1 MTNKRGYPENN
12 MSDSL
17 KQTPNQEAENEY
29 QTMTRTPV
37 ERLIIRLAIPTIISM
52 LVTSIYN
59 TADTYFVSRIGTS
72 ASGAVGIVFSLMALY
87 QAIGYMCGH
96 GSGSYISRFLGAREE
111 DNAKTYGATAFWMS
125 FSLGALVSIVC
136 LVFMNPILY
145 LLGSTDTILPYARQ
159 YAFWIYLSGPF
170 LTASCTMNNHLR
182 YEGKSFY
189 AMIGLTAGGILNI
202 IGDPILMFGLHLG
215 VTGAGLSTC
224 LSQIVSFLILL
235 YMMHSGRTVV
245 RYNPS
250 LIAGKGTRIT
260 VMANIAATGS
270 ASFARQILSALS
282 TVFLNQ
288 QAKIYDDAAIAA
300 MSIVGRVTVLISA
313 IAIGIGQGMQPVA
326 SFNYGAGFYS
336 RVKKSWRFV
345 EIAGTIFLCIMGG
358 LSFIFAGPIIRWFRN
373 DPDVIRVGTTALRW
387 AAVSAILQ
395 ATSVSSNMLLQSIGR
410 ARSALVL
417 ASLRSGIFFIPLILI
432 LPAFFGITG
441 IEIAQPLA
449 DIFSA
454 IVSLPI
460 VLHAIKGFGPDKVK
474 NKATD

>member
-1 MTNKRGYPENN
+1 MNDTSEKT
-12 MSDSL
+12 SV
-17 KQTPNQEAENEY
+17 QQAQNEY
-29 QTMTRTPV
+29 QTMTQSPV
-37 ERLIIRLAIPTIISM
+37 EKLIVRLAVPTIISM
-52 LVTSIYN
+52 MVSSIYN

-96 GSGSYISRFLGAREE
+96 GSGSYISRSLGAKDEK
-111 DNAKTYGATAFWMS
+111 NAKTYGSTAFWMS
-125 FSLGALVSIVC
+125 FGLGIVISVIC

-202 IGDPILMFGLHLG
+202 IGDPILMFGFHMG
-215 VTGAGLSTC
+215 VAGAGLSTC

-235 YMMHSGRTVV
+235 YMMHSGKTVV
-245 RYNPS
+245 RYSPS
-250 LIAGKGTRIT
+250 LIARGTQLKTT
-260 VMANIAATGS
+260 VANIAVTGS

-288 QAKIYDDAAIAA
+288 QAKVYGDAAIAS
-300 MSIVGRVTVLISA
+300 MSIVGRVSVLISA

-326 SFNYGAGFYS
+326 SFNYGAGLYS
-336 RVKKSWRFV
+336 RVMKSWRFV
-345 EIAGTIFLCIMGG
+345 ETAGTVFLCIMGG
-358 LSFIFAGPIIRWFRN
+358 LSFIFATPIIRWFRD
-373 DPDVIRVGTTALRW
+373 DPQVIQIGTVALRW

-395 ATSVSSNMLLQSIGR
+395 ATSVSSNMLLQSIGK
-410 ARSALVL
+410 ARSALFL

-432 LPAFFGITG
+432 LPAAFGITG
-441 IEIAQPLA
+441 IEIAQPIA
-449 DIFSA
+449 DILSA
-454 IVSLPI
+454 IVSLPV
-460 VLHAIKGFGPDKVK
+460 VLHYIHGFGPDKVPSEK
-474 NKATD
+474 VPE

>member
-1 MTNKRGYPENN
+1 
-12 MSDSL
+12 MSSSSG
-17 KQTPNQEAENEY
+17 QEAKNEY
-29 QTMTRTPV
+29 QAMTRTPV
-37 ERLIIRLAIPTIISM
+37 EKLIIRLAIPTIISM

-96 GSGSYISRFLGAREE
+96 GSGSYISRFLGAKEE
-111 DNAKTYGATAFWMS
+111 ENAKTYGATAFWMS
-125 FSLGALVSIVC
+125 FSLGALVSVIC
-136 LVFMNPILY
+136 LVFMNPVLR

-202 IGDPILMFGLHLG
+202 IGDPVLMFGFHLG
-215 VTGAGLSTC
+215 VAGAGLSTC

-235 YMMHSGRTVV
+235 YMMHSGKTVV
-245 RYNPS
+245 RYYPS
-250 LIAGKGTRIT
+250 LIAAKGTRKT
-260 VMANIAATGS
+260 VMTNIAVTGS

-288 QAKIYDDAAIAA
+288 QAKVYGDAAIAA
-300 MSIVGRVTVLISA
+300 MSIVGRVSFLISA

-326 SFNYGAGFYS
+326 SFNYGAGLYS

-345 EIAGTIFLCIMGG
+345 EIAGTVFLCIMGS
-358 LSFIFAGPIIRWFRN
+358 LSFVFAKPIIRWFRN
-373 DPDVIRVGTTALRW
+373 DPEVIRIGAAALRW
-387 AAVSAILQ
+387 ASVSAILQ
-395 ATSVSSNMLLQSIGR
+395 ATSVSSNMLLQSIGQ
-410 ARSALVL
+410 ARSALLL

-432 LPAFFGITG
+432 LPAIFGITG
-441 IEIAQPLA
+441 IETAQPLA
-449 DIFSA
+449 DILSA
-454 IVSLPI
+454 VVSLPV
-460 VLHAIKGFGPDKVK
+460 VLHSIREFGPDRVQ
-474 NKATD
+474 NETAEA

>member
-1 MTNKRGYPENN
+1 
-12 MSDSL
+12 MSSSV
-17 KQTPNQEAENEY
+17 NQEAKNEF
-29 QTMTRTPV
+29 QAMTRTPV
-37 ERLIIRLAIPTIISM
+37 EKLIIRLAIPTIISM
-52 LVTSIYN
+52 LVTGIYN
-59 TADTYFVSRIGTS
+59 TADTYFVSSLGTS

-96 GSGSYISRFLGAREE
+96 GSGSYISRFLGAKDEE
-111 DNAKTYGATAFWMS
+111 SAKTYGATAFWMS
-125 FSLGALVSIVC
+125 FGLGALVSLVC

-145 LLGSTDTILPYARQ
+145 LLGSTNTILPYARQ

-202 IGDPILMFGLHLG
+202 IGDPALMFGLHLG
-215 VTGAGLSTC
+215 TSGAGLSTC

-245 RYNPS
+245 RYSPS
-250 LIAGKGTRIT
+250 LTAGKGKRLTVIT
-260 VMANIAATGS
+260 NIAVTGS

-288 QAKIYDDAAIAA
+288 QAKVYGDAAIAA
-300 MSIVGRVTVLISA
+300 MSIVGRVSVLISA

-326 SFNYGAGFYS
+326 SFNYGAGLYS

-345 EIAGTIFLCIMGG
+345 ETAGTLFLCIMGG
-358 LSFIFAGPIIRWFRN
+358 LSFVFAAQIIRWFRD
-373 DPDVIRVGTTALRW
+373 DPKVIQIGVTALRW
-387 AAVSAILQ
+387 ASVSAILQ
-395 ATSVSSNMLLQSIGR
+395 ATTVSSNMLLQSIGK
-410 ARSALVL
+410 ARSALLL

-432 LPAFFGITG
+432 LPACLGLTG

-449 DIFSA
+449 DILSA
-454 IVSLPI
+454 VVSLPV
-460 VLHAIKGFGPDKVK
+460 VLHAMKGFGPDQVP
-474 NKATD
+474 NAEAA